1 MKVILKIA
9 LRNIWEHKAKSFI
22 IGGIVALGIVVLVV
36 GTALL
41 DTAKTG
47 MEKGFTR
54 NYTGDL
60 MVTGTSPS
68 TITLFGIVGPG
79 MGQSTVPLI
88 PSYFTLADY
97 VSHHPGVAAVNPQAM
112 GRASLSVEGN
122 DKATGF
128 TLLFGVE
135 PAKYKDTF
143 GNNLEIQSGEFIA
156 PGEEGI
162 LLSDTAATML
172 RNSGGTEVHPG
183 DKLLLSGMS
192 GGGVSIRELTVRG
205 IFHFK
210 EAPSPQ
216 LSLVSLIDITD
227 LRALLGY
234 TVGAE
239 QEKAAAAGQSSLAQ
253 TSDENSLFG
262 GSGAGGT
269 PAIITTA
276 PVAKGA
282 RDLLHVLGDTRQ
294 RNRLSQTDTGAWQ
307 YLLVRAK
314 PGAHPAAIMRDIGA
328 FAKAKN
334 IDVKVSDWQEGA
346 GPVATMA
353 STLKNVFDMVILII
367 AAVAVIIIMNTLV
380 ISISERISEIGTMR
394 ALGAK
399 KRFVRSMITWETI
412 MIAGVFGLAG
422 LGAGAGIIGILNA
435 TGIRSTSMFL
445 RILFGGEVLRPVLT
459 LPIAVSAFVI
469 IILIGA
475 VSSLY
480 PASVALRIRPVR
492 AMQAE

>member
-36 GTALL
+36 GNALL
-41 DTAKTG
+41 DTAKSG
-47 MEKGFTR
+47 MERSFTR

-60 MVTGTSPS
+60 MVTGRSS
-68 TITLFGIVGPG
+68 SALSIFGIMGPG
-79 MGQSTVPLI
+79 MGQAVVPLI
-88 PSYFTLADY
+88 PSYFELADF
-97 VSHHPGVAAVNPQAM
+97 VTRHPGVAAVNPQAT
-112 GRASLSVEGN
+112 GRASLSVDGN
-122 DKATGF
+122 DKAVGF
-128 TLLFGVE
+128 TQLFGVE
-135 PAKYKDTF
+135 PDKYRSTF
-143 GNNLEIQSGEFIA
+143 GDNLEITAGGFLA

-162 LLSDTAATML
+162 LLSDNAATML
-172 RNSGGTEVHPG
+172 MNSGGLQVHPG
-183 DKLLLSGMS
+183 DKLLLTGLG
-192 GGGVSIRELTVRG
+192 GGGVAIRELTVRG

-216 LSLVSLIDITD
+216 LELVSIVDIQD

-239 QEKAAAAGQSSLAQ
+239 QEKAAAAGETALAQ
-253 TSDENSLFG
+253 TSDENALFG
-262 GSGAGGT
+262 GSGGS
-269 PAIITTA
+269 PEVVTTA
-276 PVAKGA
+276 PVARGA
-282 RDLLHVLGDTRQ
+282 RDLLHVLGDTSE
-294 RNRLSQTDTGAWQ
+294 RNRLSRADTGAWQ
-307 YLLVRAK
+307 FLLVRAK
-314 PGAHPAAIMRDIGA
+314 PGANPAAIARDIGA
-328 FAKAKN
+328 FAKTKN
-334 IDVKVSDWQEGA
+334 IDVKVSDWQQGA
-346 GPVATMA
+346 GPVASMA
-353 STLKNVFDMVILII
+353 STLKNVFDLVILII

-380 ISISERISEIGTMR
+380 ISISERIAEIGTMR

-412 MIAGVFGLAG
+412 MIAGVFGAAG
-422 LGAGAGIIGILNA
+422 LGVGAAVIGILNA

-459 LPIAVSAFVI
+459 LSIAVTAFVVI
-469 IILIGA
+469 VLIGA

-480 PASVALRIRPVR
+480 PATVALRIRPVR

>member
-36 GTALL
+36 GNALL
-41 DTAKTG
+41 DTAKSG

-60 MVTGTSPS
+60 MVTGRSPS
-68 TITLFGIVGPG
+68 SLSIFGIMGPG
-79 MGQSTVPLI
+79 MGQATVPLI
-88 PSYFTLADY
+88 PSYFELADF
-97 VSHHPGVAAVNPQAM
+97 VTRHPGVAAVNPQAT
-112 GRASLSVEGN
+112 GRASLSIEGN
-122 DKATGF
+122 DKAVGF
-128 TLLFGVE
+128 TQLFGVE
-135 PAKYKDTF
+135 PDRYRQTF
-143 GNNLEIQSGEFIA
+143 GNNLEITAGGFLA

-162 LLSDTAATML
+162 LLSNNAATML
-172 RNSGGTEVHPG
+172 MNSGGIEVHPG
-183 DKLLLSGMS
+183 DKLLLTGLG

-216 LSLVSLIDITD
+216 LELVSIVDIQD

-239 QEKAAAAGQSSLAQ
+239 QEKTAAAGETALAQ
-253 TSDENSLFG
+253 TSDENALFG
-262 GSGAGGT
+262 GSGNAGAAGVV
-269 PAIITTA
+269 TTA
-276 PVAKGA
+276 PVARGA
-282 RDLLHVLGDTRQ
+282 RDLLNVLGDTSERT
-294 RNRLSQTDTGAWQ
+294 RLSQTDTGAWQ
-307 YLLVRAK
+307 FLLVRAK
-314 PGAHPAAIMRDIGA
+314 PGANPAGIARDINA

-346 GPVATMA
+346 GPVASMA

-380 ISISERISEIGTMR
+380 ISISERIAEIGTMR

-412 MIAGVFGLAG
+412 MIAGVFGVAG
-422 LGAGAGIIGILNA
+422 LGVGAAIIGILNA

-459 LPIAVSAFVI
+459 LSIAVTAFVVI
-469 IILIGA
+469 VLIGA